1 MTGAIN
7 RGLGPSHYGRGWHA
21 TSTIGVFGATAAAS
35 KLIGLKTDELQV
47 AFGISASL
55 ASGILQNFGTMVKPI
70 HVGHAARNGAL
81 SAILASKGTTA
92 DKNILDMPMGFALF
106 CNEGDWDANKAVQSL
121 GNPWAIINPGL
132 RIKRYPSCGGT
143 HQALDGLFGILKEND
158 ISSNEIEKIQ
168 IIISEAPKALMHHR
182 PKTGLQGKFSMEYCI
197 SCAIIDGHIHPNSFN
212 DSVVLKKEYQ
222 DFLEKVQVVE
232 KKIPSDQSVTVEI
245 ECVDGKKLS
254 KTVLHPAGTPQFP
267 LSWSELE
274 DKYLQCVSPI
284 LSNDSVD
291 KTISIIK
298 NFEKLN
304 QISSLAKF
312 FGKSS

>member
-1 MTGAIN
+1 
-7 RGLGPSHYGRGWHA
+7 
-21 TSTIGVFGATAAAS
+21 
-35 KLIGLKTDELQV
+35 
-47 AFGISASL
+47 
-55 ASGILQNFGTMVKPI
+55 
-70 HVGHAARNGAL
+70 
-81 SAILASKGTTA
+81 
-92 DKNILDMPMGFALF
+92 MG
-106 CNEGDWDANKAVQSL
+106 
-121 GNPWAIINPGL
+121 
-132 RIKRYPSCGGT
+132 
-143 HQALDGLFGILKEND
+143 
-158 ISSNEIEKIQ
+158 
-168 IIISEAPKALMHHR
+168 
-182 PKTGLQGKFSMEYCI
+182 
-197 SCAIIDGHIHPNSFN
+197 
-212 DSVVLKKEYQ
+212 KK
-222 DFLEKVQVVE
+222 VE

-274 DKYLQCVSPI
+274 DKYRQCVSPI